1 MPLIS
6 LISPL
11 ILILL
16 ISSDAGNSRELT
28 EVLGLFHLFRC
39 RSSHLGIETLG
50 EAWNFSWEIHIRC
63 LDDGREG
70 LKHKCRCDYRK
81 YLDLETLV
89 CTRGR
94 DFPIARVAE
103 RLRCPRCGCR
113 EVSVMFSPPKTP
125 QRAASAALNPRDA
138 MYADDS
144 DD

>member
-1 MPLIS
+1 
-6 LISPL
+6 
-11 ILILL
+11 
-16 ISSDAGNSRELT
+16 
-28 EVLGLFHLFRC
+28 V
-39 RSSHLGIETLG
+39 GIETLG
-50 EAWNFSWEIHIRC
+50 EAWNHSWEIHIRC

-70 LKHKCRCDYRK
+70 LKRKRRCDYRK

-125 QRAASAALNPRDA
+125 QLNAAAARPYRDVR
-138 MYADDS
+138 YASSS
-144 DD
+144 DE